1 MKIKGSLI
9 KICLISG
16 KDESDRGEEEEEES
30 DREEEEES
38 DRGGMEEEEDCDP
51 LCGDPSEQVRKVSQ

>member
-9 KICLISG
+9 KMCLISG
-16 KDESDRGEEEEEES
+16 KDASDRGEEES

-38 DRGGMEEEEDCDP
+38 DRGGMEEEEDCEP

>member
-30 DREEEEES
+30 DREEEEE
-38 DRGGMEEEEDCDP
+38 DCEP

>member
-38 DRGGMEEEEDCDP
+38 DRGGMEEEE
-51 LCGDPSEQVRKVSQ
+51 EVRKVSQ